1 MNTIAPDESDLADI
15 KNNIMN
21 QFDYT
26 VGQGKLR
33 IPFKDFIPQLLYCG
47 LPITYS
53 FKLQSGDALPKF
65 ITAGNFLF
73 TKGGY
78 VDIIANTRK
87 ILPELMWTILITG
100 EVP

>member
-33 IPFKDFIPQLLYCG
+33 IPFKDFIP
-47 LPITYS
+47 
-53 FKLQSGDALPKF
+53 
-65 ITAGNFLF
+65 
-73 TKGGY
+73 
-78 VDIIANTRK
+78 
-87 ILPELMWTILITG
+87 
-100 EVP
+100 